1 MPSCS
6 NDRVTQKVNR
16 CNAVVASS
24 QSEQGKRHHRHD
36 DGHKEQDRAQGA
48 RDRSDGY
55 HRSLG
60 FDFLSSLG
68 GI

>member
-24 QSEQGKRHHRHD
+24 QREQWNRNDRRD
-36 DGHKEQDRAQGA
+36 DGHVGQGRAQGA
-48 RDRSDGY
+48 GDR
-55 HRSLG
+55 
-60 FDFLSSLG
+60 
-68 GI
+68 